1 MAGKID
7 GAFPGPAAS
16 DAPRPRPP
24 PLLFSAEFSRRASS
38 RSLEDAV
45 LKIILGKCGS
55 LSPNSGGQEIE
66 LVFKS
71 ISSPP
76 HSFLGLLAS
85 CPVRVE
91 KG

>member
-7 GAFPGPAAS
+7 WGFPGPAAS
-16 DAPRPRPP
+16 DGASPSF
-24 PLLFSAEFSRRASS
+24 LFSAEFSRRASS

-45 LKIILGKCGS
+45 LRIILGKYGS
-55 LSPNSGGQEIE
+55 LSPHLGGQEIE
-66 LVFKS
+66 LFFES

-76 HSFLGLLAS
+76 HSFSGLLAP